1 MILGALAGDM
11 IGSPYEFGNIKTTEF
26 PLFIEDS
33 HFTDDSVMTLAI
45 ADGLMEAA
53 EDIQPITYSL
63 VSCMRTLGRKYPNA
77 GYGDRFAGW
86 LDDPLNRPFPYRSW
100 GNGAGMRVSPV
111 AWAYDSLDLV
121 EFVAAETAKVTH
133 NHAEGVRGAQAI
145 AGCTYLARIGKGNDE
160 IRGYVRNQIGYA
172 LDFTLD
178 GIRDEYSFDVSCQGS
193 VPQAIEAFLES
204 DGFEDAVR
212 KAVSIGGDS
221 DTIGA
226 MTASIAQGR
235 YGVPE
240 DIERVVRARLPEDLL
255 EINDRF
261 CTLFDVR

>member
-1 MILGALAGDM
+1 MLLGALAGDM
-11 IGSPYEFGNIKTTEF
+11 IGSPYEFGNIKTTDF

-63 VSCMRTLGRKYPNA
+63 VLSMRRLGQKYPNA
-77 GYGDRFAGW
+77 GYGAKFADW
-86 LDDPLNRPFPYRSW
+86 LEDSMNRPFPYRSW

-121 EFVAAETAKVTH
+121 EFVAAETAKATH
-133 NHAEGVRGAQAI
+133 NSVEGVRGAQAI
-145 AGCTYLARIGKGNDE
+145 AGCTYLARIGKGDDE
-160 IRGYVRNQIGYA
+160 IRGYVRNRIGYA

-178 GIRDEYSFDVSCQGS
+178 GIRANYEFDVSCQGS

-235 YGVPE
+235 YGVPDE
-240 DIERVVRARLPEDLL
+240 IEKVVRTLLPEDLL